1 MKELTQ
7 EKSDEVFKLY
17 PTLDQ
22 DDLWDGKEY
31 YKRFSVFYDRYL
43 DEYGLIE
50 IDDYFFEHELVTK
63 FVHFFKKIK
72 TRYDIFMIQEDD
84 EEQIQIFEFENEFEF
99 LKMIYKTQNFRIDCG
114 TIYVIPEL
122 KALFTF
128 GHELIA
134 AFYYPF
140 EHNPEITGLIESF
153 EREGFN
159 VNASSHILEQD
170 TQGNEL

>member
-17 PTLDQ
+17 PTLYL
-22 DDLWDGKEY
+22 DDLECGNEY
-31 YKRFSVFYDRYL
+31 YKMFSVFYDRYL
-43 DEYGLIE
+43 DEYDLIE

-72 TRYDIFMIQEDD
+72 MRYDIYMIQEDD
-84 EEQIQIFEFENEFEF
+84 EEQIKIFEFENEFEF
-99 LKMIYKTQNFRIDCG
+99 LKKIYKTQNFRIDCN

-122 KALFTF
+122 KSLFSF
-128 GHELIA
+128 GHELVA
-134 AFYYPF
+134 VFYYPF
-140 EHNPEITGLIESF
+140 EHNTEVIGLLESF

-159 VNASSHILEQD
+159 VNAHYHILQQD